1 MWYMYKIEV
10 IHFMDKMLVR
20 QKYYKDISGI
30 LISHNIIII
39 STDEDPSLSI
49 KSFAIKNN
57 FHKIKLV

>member
-1 MWYMYKIEV
+1 MN
-10 IHFMDKMLVR
+10 KMLVR

-57 FHKIKLV
+57 FHKIKLVW